1 MIYSTS
7 KNFWSYPE
15 ILLFLGICVGTHHI
29 IVFYHIFKYSAEN
42 EAQIRSFLSSTEQST
57 LVAMIENGELVLLE
71 SIPSNF
77 SSTEFVY
84 LLKSPETEITA
95 ENFHNKLQSGSILG
109 KFIFLYSSRAH
120 KTPWRNGSASDSRSE
135 GCVFESRRAH
145 LFILSFSHD
154 FCRYLTNSL
163 FVNVKLVIFGGPDYY
178 RSEKVL

>member
-1 MIYSTS
+1 MGGKRKLEKREMTEGGGDSSTAMVDVLDLA
-7 KNFWSYPE
+7 KNAIS
-15 ILLFLGICVGTHHI
+15 ISGL
-29 IVFYHIFKYSAEN
+29 KDAQYSAEN

-109 KFIFLYSSRAH
+109 KFI
-120 KTPWRNGSASDSRSE
+120 
-135 GCVFESRRAH
+135 
-145 LFILSFSHD
+145 ILKFH
-154 FCRYLTNSL
+154 
-163 FVNVKLVIFGGPDYY
+163 VGH
-178 RSEKVL
+178 